1 MNMTVEIQQFGLGEC
16 TSGLQVGR
24 GIWRHMCIHIVFRH
38 VSSTGAVLDG
48 IGPTV
53 NKHNCAI
60 LSIYVDLSV
69 EI

>member
-24 GIWRHMCIHIVFRH
+24 GIWQHMCIHIVFRH
-38 VSSTGAVLDG
+38 VSSTGTVLSD
-48 IGPTV
+48 IVPTE
-53 NKHNCAI
+53 NKRKCAI
-60 LSIYVDLSV
+60 SSIHVDLTV